1 VPTESFPSWL
11 QGFADNQPVTV
22 IANALR
28 GLILGQGALPSGQ
41 TVSGDVILA
50 VAWAVGIALVFA
62 PLAVRIYK
70 RSVG

>member
-50 VAWAVGIALVFA
+50 VAWAVGIALVLA